1 VSGTLIQAAGAPQ
14 AGERGFLPSWF
25 SAPASANDNSPP
37 FSLWPLLLVIIAK
50 PLADA
55 FYETNAVKYG
65 YMLALFY
72 TAYFARCGHALNRTR
87 GEASGDG
94 VLGFVGLVAVYFYF
108 LFGLGISF
116 GGSLQQMFKI
126 VSPFIFFALVAFAA
140 GRHMGPALAIG
151 AALVIVANA
160 ALIPFDFGWKTWGG
174 VKTFKGIYY
183 FKTDL
188 AYALTLSVLMLA
200 IHFRFAAR
208 PLLLATM
215 ALAALQVVLAN
226 SRLNYLAYA
235 LVLAF
240 IAVQGGMSLR
250 NLVRYGLLTA
260 ALAAIVAY
268 TYGANKML
276 GFDVGNLGAF
286 MQGRNQI
293 WYHLFDSLLGF
304 SPLQWLF
311 GKGMYADILLS
322 AEKTNI
328 YMAHNAHNEFLHL
341 IYTQGIVGLGLYVFL
356 WYRMF
361 RIAFG
366 AGVAGWLRHAGYAA
380 AGLFLLQSLT
390 AVVSSYATKTWPVV
404 LVLLMIRAAARG
416 DDSRKRTAAAS

>member
-1 VSGTLIQAAGAPQ
+1 MSGTLIQAAGAPQ

-151 AALVIVANA
+151 AALLIVANA

-328 YMAHNAHNEFLHL
+328 YLAHNAHNEFLHL
-341 IYTQGIVGLGLYVFL
+341 I
-356 WYRMF
+356 
-361 RIAFG
+361 
-366 AGVAGWLRHAGYAA
+366 
-380 AGLFLLQSLT
+380 
-390 AVVSSYATKTWPVV
+390 
-404 LVLLMIRAAARG
+404 
-416 DDSRKRTAAAS
+416 